1 MSLIHRASLVCT
13 FCALLAAISAPR
25 SLTIPQSAAAAKS
38 VIADLNGVRRTIP
51 DPKARATV
59 LIFTMHDC
67 PIANSYAPEIS
78 RIVRQYSPQGFA
90 FYMVYVE
97 PDIPAE
103 RIRKHLREF
112 GLSAPAIQDTRR
124 VLIGRTGATVTPEAA
139 VITGEGKMVYRG
151 RIDDRYLDF
160 GKRRF
165 APETRDLILAL
176 EAVRQGKPVKTA
188 RTKAVGCFIPDPPA
202 GKPRGGN

>member
-1 MSLIHRASLVCT
+1 VVT
-13 FCALLAAISAPR
+13 
-25 SLTIPQSAAAAKS
+25 
-38 VIADLNGVRRTIP
+38 DLNGVSRAIP
-51 DPKARATV
+51 EPNRRATV
-59 LIFTMHDC
+59 LIFLMHDC

-78 RIVRQYSPQGFA
+78 RIARRYSPQGFA
-90 FYMVYVE
+90 FYLVYVE

-103 RIRKHLREF
+103 RIRKHVREF
-112 GLSAPAIQDTRR
+112 GLRNPAIQDTRR
-124 VLIGRTGATVTPEAA
+124 VLIGKTGVTVTPEAA
-139 VITGEGKMVYRG
+139 VLTREGKMIYRG

-176 EAVRQGKPVKTA
+176 EAVRQGKPVKIA

-202 GKPRGGN
+202 DKARVRN